1 MESLKFEIL
10 DGLSILNLHTLLNIW
25 LKSAGDISESIV
37 EKIVFN
43 LQYKIKDE
51 IFSQRNKK

>member
-1 MESLKFEIL
+1 MKSLKFEIL
-10 DGLSILNLHTLLNIW
+10 DGLSILNLHILSDIW